1 MNVCLFGGTFDPLH
15 RGHIAIAR
23 AAATRYKL
31 NRVLVAPSDLPPHKR
46 GKAIS
51 SFHHRFAMV
60 SLALYDTG
68 DARVVPSSIEL
79 DLNEA
84 AVHPHAARFTINTIR
99 LLQHSRKKISRLS
112 FLIGID
118 AFLDIG
124 KWHRAEEVLRS
135 CEFIVA
141 SRPGFAMESMLE
153 AIPSALRPPMRMVQ
167 PGQKEIAHRGMIIH
181 L

>member
-1 MNVCLFGGTFDPLH
+1 KSSLSGFASTSFHWALTCVIFRRAPMNVCLFGGTFDPLH

-23 AAATRYKL
+23 AATTRYKL

-51 SFHHRFAMV
+51 SFQHRFAMV
-60 SLALYDTG
+60 ALALYDTG
-68 DARVVPSSIEL
+68 DPRLVPSSIEL

-84 AVHPHAARFTINTIR
+84 AGHPHAASFTINTIR
-99 LLQHSRKKISRLS
+99 FLQHSKKKISRLS

-135 CEFIVA
+135 
-141 SRPGFAMESMLE
+141 
-153 AIPSALRPPMRMVQ
+153 
-167 PGQKEIAHRGMIIH
+167 
-181 L
+181 